1 MICLLHPIRQNDALM
16 IELRKTEAENGE
28 YEAYM
33 TKKTVR
39 EQAKIMELDKKNRA
53 AVDKIDAN
61 RSRKEAEF
69 ERVQQSACCPI
80 GSSLECGVPLLVQAR
95 FLPDLLLA
103 AFTNQA

>member
-1 MICLLHPIRQNDALM
+1 M

-39 EQAKIMELDKKNRA
+39 EQAKIMELDKKNKA
-53 AVDKIDAN
+53 EVDKIDAN

-69 ERVQQSACCPI
+69 ERVQQSTCCPS
-80 GSSLECGVPLLVQAR
+80 GSSLERGVPSWLEHNFCLTR
-95 FLPDLLLA
+95 C
-103 AFTNQA
+103 